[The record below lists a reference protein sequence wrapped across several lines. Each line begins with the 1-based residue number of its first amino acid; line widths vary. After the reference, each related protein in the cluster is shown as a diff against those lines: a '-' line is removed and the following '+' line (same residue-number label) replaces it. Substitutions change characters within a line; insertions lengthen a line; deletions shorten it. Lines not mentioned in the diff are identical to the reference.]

1 MIKFLIS
8 IILMSLI
15 ILTSCTS
22 PKKVILPD
30 LTAVTYRDLLQYNS
44 DWQESIKNL
53 YGSARITLDTQQYSG
68 NFSAEVALSGND
80 SLLIS
85 VTGPLGIRIG
95 KVFISKNRFIFYN
108 QVMNQ
113 FYTGKKEDFEGRN
126 FLQFPIEISN
136 LRSLLLAQDRFEILR
151 KEQFTIR
158 EQMYFLTAHNGSNQ
172 YKIWF
177 DPAIKLIKRIEY
189 LRDDELLYYKEYDQ
203 YQLINNV
210 YFPNVI
216 NYIRVV
222 SPEERQGLSVL
233 FSELAINEFIQPNL
247 FDINV
252 SDNATQ
258 IDLSLENQP

>member
-1 MIKFLIS
+1 M
-8 IILMSLI
+8 
-15 ILTSCTS
+15 
-22 PKKVILPD
+22 
-30 LTAVTYRDLLQYNS
+30 
-44 DWQESIKNL
+44 
-53 YGSARITLDTQQYSG
+53 
-68 NFSAEVALSGND
+68 
-80 SLLIS
+80 LIS
-85 VTGPLGIRIG
+85 VTGPLGIRVG

-126 FLQFPIEISN
+126 FLQFPVEISD

-158 EQMYFLTAHNGSNQ
+158 DQMYFLSAHNGSNQ

-189 LRDDELLYYKEYDQ
+189 LRDGELLYYKEYDQ
-203 YQLINNV
+203 YQLINDV
-210 YFPNVI
+210 YFPKVI
-216 NYIRVV
+216 NYVRVV

-233 FSELAINEFIQPNL
+233 FSELTINVFIQPNV

>member
-1 MIKFLIS
+1 MFKYSVLFVSIVALILS
-8 IILMSLI
+8 
-15 ILTSCTS
+15 SCTS
-22 PKKVILPD
+22 SKKVVIPD
-30 LTAVTYRDLLQYNS
+30 LTEVTYRDLLQLNS
-44 DWQESIKNL
+44 GWQKSIKNL
-53 YGSARITLDTQQYSG
+53 SGSARITLDTQQYSG
-68 NFSAEVALSGND
+68 NFGADVALSGDD

-85 VTGPLGIRIG
+85 VTGPLGIRVG

-113 FYTGKKEDFEGRN
+113 FYTGKKEAFVGKN

-136 LRSLLLAQDRFEILR
+136 LRSLFLAQDRFEILKKDR
-151 KEQFTIR
+151 FTIR
-158 EQMYFLTAHNGSNQ
+158 DQMYFLTAQNGSNE

-177 DPAIKLIKRIEY
+177 DPAIKLIRRIEY
-189 LRDDELLYYKEYDQ
+189 LRDNELLYYKEYDDFK
-203 YQLINNV
+203 LINNI

-216 NYIRVV
+216 NYVRVV
-222 SPEERQGLSVL
+222 SPDEKQGLSVL
-233 FSELAINEFIQPNL
+233 FNELSINEYIQPDV